1 MSLTELIQTA
11 QFLVDVAGN
20 KKAVVL
26 GYEHWEE
33 LLDLLMDLE
42 DADEIRRL
50 REGKEDTLSWEEAKV
65 ELRSEGID
73 V

>member
-1 MSLTELIQTA
+1 MSITELIQTA

-26 GYEHWEE
+26 DYDRWEE
-33 LLDLLMDLE
+33 LLDLLVDLE

-50 REGKEDTLSWEEAKV
+50 REGKEETLSWEEAKV

>member
-1 MSLTELIQTA
+1 MSITELIQTA

-26 GYEHWEE
+26 DYDRWEE
-33 LLDLLMDLE
+33 LLDLLADLE

-50 REGKEDTLSWEEAKV
+50 REGKEETLSWEEAKV
-65 ELRSEGID
+65 ELRREGID